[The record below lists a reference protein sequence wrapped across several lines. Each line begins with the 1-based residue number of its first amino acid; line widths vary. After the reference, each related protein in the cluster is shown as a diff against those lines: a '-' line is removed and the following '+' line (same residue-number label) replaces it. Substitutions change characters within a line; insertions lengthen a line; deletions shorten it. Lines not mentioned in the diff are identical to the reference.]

1 MSILK
6 DLPNLVKA
14 DIITEETADDI
25 KNYYK
30 NKGSSSTNRLFVVF
44 GILGAILVGLGVI
57 LIIAHNWDELSK
69 NTKTFFAFLPLVAA
83 QIICGYVLIK
93 KQDSVAWRESGS
105 TLLFFGV
112 GASISLVSQ
121 IYNISG
127 DLSSFLLTWML
138 ICLPIAYIMR
148 SSVASLLFLMGITYY
163 ACETSYWSYPSSESY
178 LYWLLLLAILPF
190 YYLLYKKSPKS
201 NFMVFHNWL
210 VPLSLTIVLG
220 TLANTAEELMF
231 IGYFS
236 LFGLFY
242 IIGNLDFF
250 SQQKTRNNGYTTIG
264 SLGSLILLFILS
276 FDGFWEDLRRED
288 FLFSEMLSTPEFLV
302 SAIISILAGVL
313 LYFYKRNRSWSD
325 IKPLAPMFILFIVA
339 FFIGLSLPIAVVLI
353 NFYVFA
359 LGLLSI
365 REGAKQ
371 NHLGLLNYGLI
382 IITIL
387 IACRFFDTDLSFVTR
402 GILFVA
408 IGIGFFASN
417 YWMLKQ
423 RKVNEE

>member
-14 DIITEETADDI
+14 DIITEETADNI
-25 KNYYK
+25 KNYYE

-69 NTKTFFAFLPLVAA
+69 TTKTFFAFLPLLAA

-93 KQDSVAWRESGS
+93 KQDSVAWRESGT

-112 GASISLVSQ
+112 GACISLVSQ

-138 ICLPIAYIMR
+138 ICLPVIYIMR
-148 SSVASLLFLMGITYY
+148 SSVASLLFIMGITYY
-163 ACETSYWSYPSSESY
+163 ACETNYWSYPSSESY
-178 LYWLLLLAILPF
+178 IYWLLLLGILPF

-201 NFMVFHNWL
+201 NFMVFHNW
-210 VPLSLTIVLG
+210 VIPISITTVLG
-220 TLANTAEELMF
+220 AFADKAEELMF
-231 IGYFS
+231 VGYFS

-242 IIGNLDFF
+242 LIGNLDFF
-250 SQQKTRNNGYTTIG
+250 NEQKARNSGYRTIG
-264 SLGSLILLFILS
+264 SLGSIILLLILS
-276 FDGFWEDLRRED
+276 FDGFWEDLRRKY
-288 FLFSEMLSTPEFLV
+288 FLFSEMLATPEFFV
-302 SAIISILAGVL
+302 SAVISILAGVL
-313 LYFYKRNRSWSD
+313 LYLYQRNKAWND

-339 FFIGLSLPIAVVLI
+339 FFIGLSFPFAAVLI

-359 LGLLSI
+359 LGILTI
-365 REGAKQ
+365 REGAKR
-371 NHLGLLNYGLI
+371 NHLGVLNYGLI

-387 IACRFFDTDLSFVTR
+387 VICRFFDTNLSFVVR
-402 GILFVA
+402 GILFVSV
-408 IGIGFFASN
+408 GIGFFATN
-417 YWMLKQ
+417 YWMLKK
-423 RKVNEE
+423 RKTNDQ

>member
-112 GASISLVSQ
+112 GACISLVSQ

-276 FDGFWEDLRRED
+276 FDGFWEDLRRKD

-417 YWMLKQ
+417 YWMLKK

>member
-14 DIITEETADDI
+14 EIITEETADNI
-25 KNYYK
+25 KTYYE

-44 GILGAILVGLGVI
+44 GILGAILVGLGII

-69 NTKTFFAFLPLVAA
+69 TIKTFFAFLPLLVA

-93 KQDSVAWRESGS
+93 KKDSVAWKESGT

-112 GASISLVSQ
+112 GACISLISQ

-138 ICLPIAYIMR
+138 ICLPAIYIMR
-148 SSVASLLFLMGITYY
+148 SSVASLLFIIGITYY
-163 ACETSYWSYPSSESY
+163 ACETNYWSYPASESY
-178 LYWLLLLAILPF
+178 LYWLLLLGILPF

-201 NFMVFHNWL
+201 NFMVFHNW
-210 VPLSLTIVLG
+210 VIPISITIVLG
-220 TLANTAEELMF
+220 AFADKTEELMF
-231 IGYFS
+231 VGYFS

-242 IIGNLDFF
+242 LIGNLDFF
-250 SQQKTRNNGYTTIG
+250 NEQKTRNSGYRTIG
-264 SLGSLILLFILS
+264 SLGSIILLLILS
-276 FDGFWEDLRRED
+276 FDDFWEDLRRKY
-288 FLFSEMLSTPEFLV
+288 FLFSEMLSTPEFFV
-302 SAIISILAGVL
+302 SAVISILAGVL
-313 LYFYKRNRSWSD
+313 LYLYQKNKPWND

-339 FFIGLSLPIAVVLI
+339 FFIGLSFPFAAILI

-359 LGLLSI
+359 LGLLTI

-371 NHLGLLNYGLI
+371 NHLGVLNYGLI
-382 IITIL
+382 IITALVI
-387 IACRFFDTDLSFVTR
+387 CRFFDTNLSFVVR
-402 GILFVA
+402 GILFVSV
-408 IGIGFFASN
+408 GVGFFATN
-417 YWMLKQ
+417 YWMLKK
-423 RKVNEE
+423 RKTNEQ

>member
-69 NTKTFFAFLPLVAA
+69 NTKTFFAFLPLLAA
-83 QIICGYVLIK
+83 QIICGYVLLK
-93 KQDSVAWRESGS
+93 KQDSTAWRESGT

-112 GASISLVSQ
+112 GACISLVSQ

-138 ICLPIAYIMR
+138 ICLPAIYIMR
-148 SSVASLLFLMGITYY
+148 SSVASLLFIIGITYY
-163 ACETSYWSYPSSESY
+163 ACETNYWSYPSSESY
-178 LYWLLLLAILPF
+178 LYWLLLLGILPF
-190 YYLLYKKSPKS
+190 YYLLYRKKPKS
-201 NFMVFHNWL
+201 NFMVFHNW
-210 VPLSLTIVLG
+210 VIPISITIVLG
-220 TLANTAEELMF
+220 AFADKAEELMF
-231 IGYFS
+231 VGYFS

-242 IIGNLDFF
+242 LIGNLDFF
-250 SQQKTRNNGYTTIG
+250 NEQKTRNSGYKTIG
-264 SLGSLILLFILS
+264 SLGSIILLLTLS
-276 FDGFWEDLRRED
+276 FDGFWEDLRRKY
-288 FLFSEMLSTPEFLV
+288 FLLNEMLLSPEFFV
-302 SAIISILAGVL
+302 SAIITILAGVL
-313 LYFYKRNRSWSD
+313 LYLHQRNKPWND

-339 FFIGLSLPIAVVLI
+339 FFIGLSFPFAAILI

-359 LGLLSI
+359 LGILTI

-371 NHLGLLNYGLI
+371 NHLGVLNYGLI

-387 IACRFFDTDLSFVTR
+387 VICRFFDTNLSFVVR
-402 GILFVA
+402 GILFVSV
-408 IGIGFFASN
+408 GVGFFATN
-417 YWMLKQ
+417 YWMLKK
-423 RKVNEE
+423 RKTNEQ